1 MFSVIVIVIF
11 VVAVVVVVVVV
22 MVVMICDEY
31 SASLIRS
38 LFNKRN

>member
-11 VVAVVVVVVVV
+11 VVAVVVVVV
-22 MVVMICDEY
+22 MVVLMCDEY

>member
-11 VVAVVVVVVVV
+11 VVAVVVVVV